1 MPTTILVAPA
11 GRRVGLTT
19 ACLGLVRAL
28 DRQGVRVAFV
38 KPIANREVSQS
49 AELMAL
55 GAHILPVKSVPIHT
69 AEVLLAAG
77 DDQTLMEHVVEIAGK
92 AGVGADVLIVEGMNP
107 EPGIVHAS
115 RVNELMLKALDAEL
129 VFVAAPRSQNAAEVA
144 DAIAIAARGYGA
156 LAEGRQVSCILNR
169 VCIGAG
175 GQQSE
180 SETIG
185 QAQGGC
191 ADCQGVAPFAEMEAA
206 HRKALESVKL
216 RPLAVVPCSTDLA
229 APRVLDVAQALKA
242 RVVFAG
248 EMRTRRVSDV
258 GLCAANVP
266 NALRALRP
274 GSLIITPGDRSDIM
288 MAAAL
293 SVQSGTPL
301 AGLLL
306 TGGHDPDPRVIR
318 LCRKALD
325 SGLPVLAVDESSYRA
340 ATHVAGMN
348 TEIPADDPDR
358 IERTMNFVADRI
370 DIEWV
375 KGFGHS
381 TRVPRLSPPAFR
393 HRLIEQARTNLQRIV
408 LPEGAE
414 PRTVAAAA
422 IVANRGIARCVLL
435 GNPDEIR
442 EVAAKQGVTLP
453 ASVEIVDPVAVA
465 ARYVEPLVERRRAK
479 GMTPERAAVELQDP
493 IMVGTMMLALDE
505 ASGLGVGRHP
515 QHGAH
520 HPAGAPDHQDRAGL
534 QPRVEHLLHVSARA
548 GARVRRLRG
557 RPEPDGPGTGRHR
570 HSERRF
576 GYRVRHTGAGGHAVV
591 LDRVERHRR
600 GCREGEGGDAHRQ
613 GTAPRPR
620 ARRAAAVRRGRNAR
634 RRAAEGARIGR
645 GGEGDGADLPGPEY
659 RERHLQGG
667 PAIGKR
673 GEHGADAPGHGQ
685 AGERPVARLP
695 GRGHRLHDQPDGDPG
710 AASRA
715 PEGRGRAVA
724 RLDRPAPPAPACV
737 PHPRTPAV

>member
-1 MPTTILVAPA
+1 LPTTILVAPA

-38 KPIANREVSQS
+38 KPVANREVSQS

-55 GAHILPVKSVPIHT
+55 GAHILPVKSVPSHM
-69 AEVLLAAG
+69 AEDLLAAG
-77 DDQTLMEHVVEIAGK
+77 DDQTLMEHVVEVAGK

-129 VFVAAPRSQNAAEVA
+129 VLVAAPRSQNAMEVA

-156 LAEGRQVSCILNR
+156 LPEGRQTGCILNR
-169 VCIGAG
+169 VCIGAA
-175 GQQSE
+175 GQQAE
-180 SETIG
+180 TETIG

-191 ADCQGVAPFAEMEAA
+191 ADCEGVAPFAETEAA
-206 HRKALESVKL
+206 HRRSLQAVKL
-216 RPLAVVPCSTDLA
+216 RPLAVVPCSVDLA

-248 EMRTRRVSDV
+248 EIRTRRVSDV

-266 NALRALRP
+266 NALRAMRP

-306 TGGHDPDPRVIR
+306 TGGHDPDPRVVR

-325 SGLPVLAVDESSYRA
+325 TGLPVLAVDESSYRA

-358 IERTMNFVADRI
+358 IERTMNYVADRI
-370 DIEWV
+370 DVEWA

-393 HRLIEQARTNLQRIV
+393 HRLIEQARSNQQRIV
-408 LPEGAE
+408 LPEGNE

-435 GNPDEIR
+435 GHPDEIR

-453 ASVEIVDPVAVA
+453 GSVEIVDPAAVA
-465 ARYVEPLVERRRAK
+465 SRYIEPLVERRKAK
-479 GMTPERAAVELQDP
+479 GMTPERAAIELQDS
-493 IMVGTMMLALDE
+493 IVVGTMMLALDE
-505 ASGLGVGRHP
+505 A
-515 QHGAH
+515 
-520 HPAGAPDHQDRAGL
+520 AGL
-534 QPRVEHLLHVSARA
+534 VSGAVHSTAHTIRPA
-548 GARVRRLRG
+548 LQIIKTVPGCNLVSSVFFMCLPEQVLVFGDCAVVPNPTASELADIAIQSADSAMAFGIPARVAMLSYSTG
-557 RPEPDGPGTGRHR
+557 SSGTG
-570 HSERRF
+570 E
-576 GYRVRHTGAGGHAVV
+576 
-591 LDRVERHRR
+591 DVEKVKEATRLAKELRPDLAL
-600 GCREGEGGDAHRQ
+600 EGPLQYD
-613 GTAPRPR
+613 
-620 ARRAAAVRRGRNAR
+620 AAVMP
-634 RRAAEGARIGR
+634 
-645 GGEGDGADLPGPEY
+645 D
-659 RERHLQGG
+659 
-667 PAIGKR
+667 
-673 GEHGADAPGHGQ
+673 
-685 AGERPVARLP
+685 VARLKAP
-695 GRGHRLHDQPDGDPG
+695 G
-710 AASRA
+710 S
-715 PEGRGRAVA
+715 AVA
-724 RLDRPAPPAPACV
+724 GKATVLIFPDLNTGNV
-737 PHPRTPAV
+737 TYKAVQRSANVVSMGPMLQGLAKPVNDLSRGCLVEDIVFTINLTAIQAQQSARRKAARG

>member
-1 MPTTILVAPA
+1 LPTNILVAPA

-38 KPIANREVSQS
+38 KPVANREVSQS

-69 AEVLLAAG
+69 AEELLAAG
-77 DDQTLMEHVVEIAGK
+77 DDQTLMEHVVEVAGK
-92 AGVGADVLIVEGMNP
+92 AGLGADVLIVEGMNP

-129 VFVAAPRSQNAAEVA
+129 VLVAAPRSQHATEVA
-144 DAIAIAARGYGA
+144 DAIAIAARGYGP
-156 LAEGRQVSCILNR
+156 LPEGRQVSCVLNR
-169 VCIGAG
+169 VCIGAA
-175 GQQSE
+175 GQQAE

-191 ADCQGVAPFAEMEAA
+191 ADCQGVAPFAETEAA
-206 HRKALESVKL
+206 HRKALQSVKL

-248 EMRTRRVSDV
+248 EIRTRRVSDV

-266 NALRALRP
+266 NALRAMRP
-274 GSLIITPGDRSDIM
+274 GALIITPGDRSDIM

-306 TGGHDPDPRVIR
+306 TGGHDPDPRVVR

-325 SGLPVLAVDESSYRA
+325 TGLPVLAVDESSYRA

-358 IERTMNFVADRI
+358 IERTMNYVADRM
-370 DIEWV
+370 DAEWV
-375 KGFGHS
+375 KGFGQPS
-381 TRVPRLSPPAFR
+381 RVPRLSPPAFR
-393 HRLIEQARTNLQRIV
+393 HRLIEQARSNLQRIV

-422 IVANRGIARCVLL
+422 IVENRGIARCVLL

-453 ASVEIVDPVAVA
+453 SSVEIIDPAVA
-465 ARYVEPLVERRRAK
+465 APRYVAPLVERRKAK
-479 GMTPERAAVELQDP
+479 GMTPERAAVELQDS
-493 IMVGTMMLALDE
+493 IMVGTMMLALEE
-505 ASGLGVGRHP
+505 A
-515 QHGAH
+515 
-520 HPAGAPDHQDRAGL
+520 AGL
-534 QPRVEHLLHVSARA
+534 VSGAIHSTAHTIRPA
-548 GARVRRLRG
+548 LQIIKTVPGCNLVSSIFFMCLPEQVLVFGDCAVVPNPTAPELADIAIQSADSAIAFGIPARVAMLSYSTG
-557 RPEPDGPGTGRHR
+557 SSGTG
-570 HSERRF
+570 E
-576 GYRVRHTGAGGHAVV
+576 
-591 LDRVERHRR
+591 DVEKVKEATRIAKELRPDLAL
-600 GCREGEGGDAHRQ
+600 EGPLQYD
-613 GTAPRPR
+613 
-620 ARRAAAVRRGRNAR
+620 AAVMP
-634 RRAAEGARIGR
+634 
-645 GGEGDGADLPGPEY
+645 D
-659 RERHLQGG
+659 
-667 PAIGKR
+667 
-673 GEHGADAPGHGQ
+673 
-685 AGERPVARLP
+685 VARLKAP
-695 GRGHRLHDQPDGDPG
+695 G
-710 AASRA
+710 S
-715 PEGRGRAVA
+715 AVA
-724 RLDRPAPPAPACV
+724 GKATVLIFPDLNTGNV
-737 PHPRTPAV
+737 TYKAVQRSANVVSMGPMLQGLAKPVNDLSRGCLVEDIVFTINLTAIQAQQAARRKAGGAQ

>member
-129 VFVAAPRSQNAAEVA
+129 VFVAAPRSQNAMEVA

-325 SGLPVLAVDESSYRA
+325 TGLPVLAVDESSYRA

-453 ASVEIVDPVAVA
+453 ASVEIVDPAAVA
-465 ARYVEPLVERRRAK
+465 ARYVEPLVERRQGQGDDAGAGRR
-479 GMTPERAAVELQDP
+479 RAAGSDHGGDDDARP
-493 IMVGTMMLALDE
+493 RRGGRA
-505 ASGLGVGRHP
+505 GVGRRP

-534 QPRVEHLLHVSARA
+534 QPRVEHLLHVPARP

-557 RPEPDGPGTGRHR
+557 RPEPDGARNWPTSPFRAPI
-570 HSERRF
+570 RRS
-576 GYRVRHTGAGGHAVV
+576 RSAS
-591 LDRVERHRR
+591 RR
-600 GCREGEGGDAHRQ
+600 GWRCCR
-613 GTAPRPR
+613 TRPGRAAR
-620 ARRAAAVRRGRNAR
+620 ARMSRR
-634 RRAAEGARIGR
+634 
-645 GGEGDGADLPGPEY
+645 
-659 RERHLQGG
+659 
-667 PAIGKR
+667 
-673 GEHGADAPGHGQ
+673 
-685 AGERPVARLP
+685 
-695 GRGHRLHDQPDGDPG
+695 
-710 AASRA
+710 
-715 PEGRGRAVA
+715 
-724 RLDRPAPPAPACV
+724 
-737 PHPRTPAV
+737 